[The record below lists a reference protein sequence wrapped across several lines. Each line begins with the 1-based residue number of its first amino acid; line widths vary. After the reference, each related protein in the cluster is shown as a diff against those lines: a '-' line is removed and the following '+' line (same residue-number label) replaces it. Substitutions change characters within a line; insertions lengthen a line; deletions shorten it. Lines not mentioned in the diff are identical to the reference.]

1 MNSIYTRRSVRKFSN
16 KEVEQSKIEQLLKA
30 GMQAPSAMNQ
40 QCWEFLVVKDKESK
54 EKLSSFKQ
62 GGILT
67 TYGDVVIVVL
77 ANEEKMKSAVM
88 WQQDLG
94 AVTQNISLEAVNLGL
109 GSVWLGC
116 APHEDRM
123 GAVTEIFN
131 LPAHIKPY
139 SVLVIGYPE
148 DENANKFVD
157 RYDES
162 KVHYEKY

>member
-1 MNSIYTRRSVRKFSN
+1 MNSIYTRRSVRKFIK
-16 KEVEQSKIEQLLKA
+16 KEVDGDLIEKLLRA

-40 QCWEFLVVKDKESK
+40 QAWEFLVVSDKETRQ
-54 EKLSSFKQ
+54 KLSTFKK
-62 GGILT
+62 GGVLVEMANI
-67 TYGDVVIVVL
+67 VIIVL
-77 ANEEKMKSAVM
+77 CNENNLKSDVM

-123 GAVTEIFN
+123 NAVIDLFN
-131 LPAHIKPY
+131 LPSHVKPY
-139 SVLVIGYPE
+139 SVLAIGYPE
-148 DENANKFVD
+148 DEDANKFVD
-157 RYDES
+157 RYDET